1 MSTSLPNKCFL
12 VYDPNGGA
20 KNLTESIYDSVET
33 RMRGLFE
40 LNEVIFDKFRMGET
54 KLNIEKNVRRGHC
67 FYIAD
72 SNDDPNQWFAKS
84 ALLNHTLE
92 NSSAKEI
99 IDVFPHLIYSRQDR
113 KDQARVPMSARVVAD
128 VIQLYADKVLTV
140 DVHSYQTQMLYKRFD
155 SLPSF
160 RTVAEYLTEKH
171 PEILTDN
178 LVIASPDAGGGT
190 RAVGFGRRLGD
201 KNVAI
206 GHKLRKDGEAE
217 KVEFAESQVSGCD
230 ILLVDDIIDSGGTLI
245 KAIDGLKAK
254 NAGKIYVYGTH
265 GFFTEGYDDLLEK
278 VDRVFIGDTITQPYL
293 KNPHYQSEEGL
304 PKIVDE
310 KLEVISFAPIIAD
323 AIYAT
328 ATGGSLSDLFGGPD
342 YI

>member
-1 MSTSLPNKCFL
+1 
-12 VYDPNGGA
+12 
-20 KNLTESIYDSVET
+20 
-33 RMRGLFE
+33 
-40 LNEVIFDKFRMGET
+40 
-54 KLNIEKNVRRGHC
+54 
-67 FYIAD
+67 
-72 SNDDPNQWFAKS
+72 
-84 ALLNHTLE
+84 
-92 NSSAKEI
+92 
-99 IDVFPHLIYSRQDR
+99 
-113 KDQARVPMSARVVAD
+113 MSARVVAD
-128 VIQLYADKVLTV
+128 MIQLYADKVLTV
-140 DVHSYQTQMLYKRFD
+140 DVHSYQTQMIYKRFD

-160 RTVAEYLTEKH
+160 RTVTEYLTEKH
-171 PEILTDN
+171 SEILTNN

-265 GFFTEGYDDLLEK
+265 GFFTRGYDDLLEK
-278 VDRVFIGDTITQPYL
+278 VDKVFIGDTITQPY
-293 KNPHYQSEEGL
+293 QGEEGL

-328 ATGGSLSDLFGGPD
+328 AIGGSLSSLFDGVE
-342 YI
+342 

>member
-1 MSTSLPNKCFL
+1 MATSLPNRCFI

-20 KNLTESIYDSVET
+20 RDLAQSIYDSVEP
-33 RMRGLFE
+33 RMPGLFE
-40 LNEVIFDKFRMGET
+40 LNEARFDKFRMGET
-54 KLNIEKNVRRGHC
+54 KLDIEKNVRRGHC

-72 SNDDPNQWFAKS
+72 SNDKPNEWLVKS
-84 ALLNHTLE
+84 HLLNHTLQ

-99 IDVFPHLIYSRQDR
+99 IDVFPHLFYSRQDR
-113 KDQARVPMSARVVAD
+113 KDKARVPMSARVVAD
-128 VIQLYADKVLTV
+128 TIQLYADKVLTV

-160 RTVAEYLTEKH
+160 RTVTEYLTERY

-178 LVIASPDAGGGT
+178 LVIASPDEGGGK
-190 RAVGFGRRLGD
+190 RAAGFGRRLGD

-206 GHKLRKDGEAE
+206 GHKLRRNGEAE
-217 KVEFAESQVSGCD
+217 KIEFAESQVSGYD

-245 KAIDGLKAK
+245 KAIEELKVK
-254 NAGKIYVYGTH
+254 NAKKIYIYGTH
-265 GFFTEGYDDLLEK
+265 GFFTKGYDNLLGR
-278 VDRVFIGDTITQPYL
+278 VDKVFIGDTIMQP
-293 KNPHYQSEEGL
+293 YQSEKGL

-310 KLEVISFAPIIAD
+310 KLEVISFAPIIAE

-328 ATGGSLSDLFGGPD
+328 AIGGSLSSLFDDLKKD
-342 YI
+342 

>member
-1 MSTSLPNKCFL
+1 MATSLPNRCFI

-20 KNLTESIYDSVET
+20 KDLAQSIYDSVEP
-33 RMRGLFE
+33 RMPGLFE
-40 LNEVIFDKFRMGET
+40 LNEARFGKFRMGET
-54 KLNIEKNVRRGHC
+54 KLEIENNVRRGHC

-72 SNDDPNQWFAKS
+72 SNDKPNEWLVKS
-84 ALLNHTLE
+84 NLLNHTLE
-92 NSSAKEI
+92 NSSAKEV
-99 IDVFPHLIYSRQDR
+99 IDVFPHLFYSRQDR
-113 KDQARVPMSARVVAD
+113 KDKARVPMSARVVAD
-128 VIQLYADKVLTV
+128 MIQLYADKVLTV
-140 DVHSYQTQMLYKRFD
+140 DVHSYQAQMLYKRFD

-160 RTVAEYLTEKH
+160 RTVTEYLTEKH

-178 LVIASPDAGGGT
+178 LVIASPDAGGGK
-190 RAVGFGRRLGD
+190 RAEGFGRRLGD

-206 GHKLRKDGEAE
+206 GHKSRVKGDAE

-245 KAIDGLKAK
+245 KAIDELKDK

-265 GFFTEGYDDLLEK
+265 GFFTKGYDDLLGM
-278 VDRVFIGDTITQPYL
+278 VDKIFVGDTITQPY
-293 KNPHYQSEEGL
+293 QCEGGL
-304 PKIVDE
+304 SKIVDE

-328 ATGGSLSDLFGGPD
+328 AIGGSLNSLFGDPKKD
-342 YI
+342 